1 MQSNTHDVPRDHEAP
16 NHYDVIVI
24 GGGPA
29 GARAAERLA
38 MSGRRT
44 LLVDKEGRT
53 KPCGGAIPSNAMAQY
68 AIAPEQIKA
77 RVRGAR
83 MTGPSGIQVG
93 MEIGDVGHVGM
104 VDRDQFDP
112 YLRERARL
120 AGADYRAASF
130 SSLEHR
136 ADGLIDVML
145 AKSKDRDAET
155 VSASV
160 VIGAD
165 GANSAVRRAIFGPK
179 VRPPYVFAYHEIVR
193 SPAPGTNTD
202 FDPTQCEVIYDGE
215 ISPDFYGW
223 VFPHGPYTSVGCGS
237 AVKGFDLKA
246 ATHELRERFGL
257 AGAET
262 IREEGAPL
270 PLKPMKRWDDGRNV
284 LLIGDAAGVVAPSSG
299 EGIWYA
305 MHTGDLGAEA
315 AMKVLESG
323 NAKHL
328 ASARKRFQKAHG
340 KVFLVL
346 GFMQWFWYS
355 SDKRREKFVKM
366 CADKDVQRLTWESY
380 LNKKLVR
387 KDPMAH
393 VRVFLKDMRQL
404 LRPAAH

>member
-1 MQSNTHDVPRDHEAP
+1 MQTLT
-16 NHYDVIVI
+16 YDVIVI

-38 MSGRRT
+38 ASGRRT

-53 KPCGGAIPSNAMAQY
+53 KPCGGAIPSNAMAQF
-68 AIAPEQIKA
+68 AVAPEQIKA

-83 MTGPSGIQVG
+83 MTGPSGLQVG
-93 MEIGDVGHVGM
+93 MEIGEIGYVGM

-112 YLRERARL
+112 YLRARARE
-120 AGADYRAASF
+120 AGAEYRAASF

-136 ADGLIDVML
+136 ADGLVDVKL
-145 AKSKDRDAET
+145 GKSKDAEAET
-155 VSASV
+155 LSARV

-179 VRPPYVFAYHEIVR
+179 KRPPYVFAYHEIVR
-193 SPAPGTNTD
+193 SPSAGENSS
-202 FDPTQCEVIYDGE
+202 FDPAQCEVIYDGE

-223 VFPHGPYTSVGCGS
+223 VFPHGEFTSVGCGS

-246 ATHELRERFGL
+246 ATRELRERFGL
-257 AGAET
+257 GEAET

-270 PLKPMKRWDDGRNV
+270 PLKPMRRWDDGKNV
-284 LLIGDAAGVVAPSSG
+284 VLIGDAAGVVAPSSG

-305 MHTGDLGAEA
+305 MHSGDLGAEA
-315 AMKVLESG
+315 AMKVLDTGSSR
-323 NAKHL
+323 HL
-328 ASARKRFQKAHG
+328 ASARKRFQRAHG
-340 KVFLVL
+340 RVFMVL
-346 GFMQWFWYS
+346 GFMQWFWYRN
-355 SDKRREKFVKM
+355 DKRREKFVTLCKD
-366 CADKDVQRLTWESY
+366 ADVQRLTWESY

-387 KDPMAH
+387 KDPMGH

>member
-1 MQSNTHDVPRDHEAP
+1 MQTQT
-16 NHYDVIVI
+16 YDVIVI

-38 MSGRRT
+38 WSGKKT
-44 LLVDKEGRT
+44 LLVDREGRT
-53 KPCGGAIPSNAMAQY
+53 KPCGGAIPSNAMAQF

-83 MTGPSGIQVG
+83 MTGPSGLKVE

-112 YLRERARL
+112 YLRARARE
-120 AGADYRAASF
+120 AGADYRAAGF
-130 SSLEHR
+130 AALEHR
-136 ADGLIDVML
+136 PDGLVDVKL
-145 AKSKDRDAET
+145 GKSKDNEAET
-155 VSASV
+155 VTARI

-193 SPAPGTNTD
+193 SPAAEENGN
-202 FDPTQCEVIYDGE
+202 FDPARCEVIYDGE

-246 ATHELRERFGL
+246 ATKELRARFGL
-257 AGAET
+257 AEAET

-315 AMKVLESG
+315 AIKVLETG
-323 NAKHL
+323 QAKHL

-340 KVFLVL
+340 RVFMVL
-346 GFMQWFWYS
+346 GFMQWFWYRN
-355 SDKRREKFVKM
+355 DKRREKFVTM
-366 CADKDVQRLTWESY
+366 CKDADVQRLTWESY

-387 KDPMAH
+387 RDPMAH
-393 VRVFLKDMRQL
+393 IRVFLKDMRQL

>member
-1 MQSNTHDVPRDHEAP
+1 
-16 NHYDVIVI
+16 
-24 GGGPA
+24 
-29 GARAAERLA
+29 
-38 MSGRRT
+38 
-44 LLVDKEGRT
+44 
-53 KPCGGAIPSNAMAQY
+53 MAQY

-83 MTGPSGIQVG
+83 MTGPSGVQVG

-112 YLRERARL
+112 YLRERARN

-130 SSLEHR
+130 SALEHR
-136 ADGLIDVML
+136 ADGLVDVTL
-145 AKSKDRDAET
+145 GKGRDRDAET
-155 VSASV
+155 LTASV

-193 SPAPGTNTD
+193 SPAPGANSD

-257 AGAET
+257 ADAET
-262 IREEGAPL
+262 VREEGAPL

-315 AMKVLESG
+315 AIKVLETG

-387 KDPMAH
+387 RDPMAH

>member
-1 MQSNTHDVPRDHEAP
+1 
-16 NHYDVIVI
+16 
-24 GGGPA
+24 
-29 GARAAERLA
+29 
-38 MSGRRT
+38 
-44 LLVDKEGRT
+44 
-53 KPCGGAIPSNAMAQY
+53 
-68 AIAPEQIKA
+68 
-77 RVRGAR
+77 
-83 MTGPSGIQVG
+83 
-93 MEIGDVGHVGM
+93 
-104 VDRDQFDP
+104 
-112 YLRERARL
+112 
-120 AGADYRAASF
+120 
-130 SSLEHR
+130 
-136 ADGLIDVML
+136 
-145 AKSKDRDAET
+145 
-155 VSASV
+155 
-160 VIGAD
+160 
-165 GANSAVRRAIFGPK
+165 
-179 VRPPYVFAYHEIVR
+179 VFAYHEIVR
-193 SPAPGTNTD
+193 SPAPGANKE

-246 ATHELRERFGL
+246 ATRELRERFGL
-257 AGAET
+257 ADAET
-262 IREEGAPL
+262 VREEGAPL

-315 AMKVLESG
+315 AIKVLETG